1 VDLDLRKCRYFVALA
16 EQRHFGRA
24 AEELFIAQPVLSRQV
39 RRLEHELNLSLID
52 RTQREF
58 TLTPA
63 GERLLIDARSLLT
76 AADAAVRAARNA
88 AQVSRAIKIGFVTG
102 VSASAALRIFESRH
116 PGVTVDICQ
125 IEWDGQAD
133 VLLDGRIDVA
143 LVRMPIPTAGLELVP
158 LYTEPRLATLPID
171 HPLAKEPRLRI
182 AQLADDPVVHLA
194 QNDPNWEAFT
204 TIDPRPDGRRP
215 KRGPAVRTIA
225 EKLEQIAAG
234 HAVAFSPATTAAL
247 YHHPGIVH
255 VPVID
260 IAPAEVCVAY
270 RNVQPSLLVKAF
282 VDAAREAYA
291 SGEGARAVV
300 A

>member
-1 VDLDLRKCRYFVALA
+1 MDLDLRKCRYFIALA

-39 RRLEHELNLSLID
+39 RRLERELNLILID

-58 TLTPA
+58 TLTAA
-63 GERLLIDARSLLT
+63 GERLLVDARSLLA
-76 AADAAVRAARNA
+76 AADAAVRAVRNA
-88 AQVSRAIKIGFVTG
+88 AHVSGAIKIGFVTG
-102 VSASAALRIFESRH
+102 GSPSAALRIFEARH
-116 PGVTVDICQ
+116 PGVSVDICQ
-125 IEWDGQAD
+125 IEWDAQAD
-133 VLLDGRIDVA
+133 ALLDGRVDVE
-143 LVRMPIPTAGLELVP
+143 LVRMPIPTNGLELVR
-158 LYTEPRLATLPID
+158 LYAEPRLATLPID

-194 QNDPNWEAFT
+194 GNDPQWEAFT

-234 HAVAFSPATTAAL
+234 HAVAFSPTTTAAL

-255 VPVID
+255 VPVVD

-270 RNVQPSLLVKAF
+270 RNVQPALLVHAF
-282 VDAAREAYA
+282 VEAAREAYSSEPA
-291 SGEGARAVV
+291 VRAVV